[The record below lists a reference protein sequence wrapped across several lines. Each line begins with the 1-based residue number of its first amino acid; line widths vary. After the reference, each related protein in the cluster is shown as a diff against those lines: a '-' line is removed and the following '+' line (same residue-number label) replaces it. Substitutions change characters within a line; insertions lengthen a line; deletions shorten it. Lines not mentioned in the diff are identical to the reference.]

1 MPDANTTHYGWVLP
15 EVGSSAGTWGTK
27 LNTNFSDIDTDL
39 KAVSDALD
47 ALTAALAVRTGK
59 LDWFLD
65 TSAPAGWI
73 KANGGT
79 IGNASS
85 GGTTRANAD
94 TSALFAKYWALDATD
109 FPVYDSGGTLSSRG
123 ANAAADFAANKRIL
137 IEDFRSEYVRGFDD
151 SRGVN
156 TQNLGA
162 WKDGQMPSHTH
173 SAGFVR
179 TTARFDASNDGVV
192 PTNTGGLATFATG
205 SAGGTDNSSENRVR
219 AIARLACIK
228 L

>member
-1 MPDANTTHYGWVLP
+1 MADTTTTNYGWVKP
-15 EVGSSAGTWGTK
+15 EVGASSSTWGTK
-27 LNTNFSDIDTDL
+27 LNTDLDDIDTDL
-39 KAVSDALD
+39 KAVSDA
-47 ALTAALAVRTGK
+47 AAATQA
-59 LDWFLD
+59 DLD
-65 TSAPAGWI
+65 TLCGMLGYFPRSTAPTGWI

-79 IGNASS
+79 IGNGSS

-94 TSALFAKYWALDATD
+94 TADLFALYWALDATD

-137 IEDFRSEYVRGFDD
+137 IEDFRSEYVRGYDD

-156 TQNLGA
+156 TQNIGA
-162 WKDGQMPSHTH
+162 WKDGQMPSHDH
-173 SAGFVR
+173 NMGSAYNFGNGGQPGI
-179 TTARFDASNDGVV
+179 APSGSGIS
-192 PTNTGGLATFATG
+192 TGT
-205 SAGGTDNSSENRVR
+205 AGGTTNSSENRVR